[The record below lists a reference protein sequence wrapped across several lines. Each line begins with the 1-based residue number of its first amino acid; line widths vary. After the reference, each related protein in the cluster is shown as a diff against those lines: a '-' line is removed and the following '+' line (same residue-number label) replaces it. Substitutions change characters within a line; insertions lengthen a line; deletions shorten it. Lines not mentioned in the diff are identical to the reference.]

1 VLDLVAEHCDGLAAA
16 GVDGMMLSWSLG
28 GYPSPN
34 LEVVRAFSRT
44 PRPDRA
50 AVLDGVARA
59 RFGPDGAAGARRAW
73 RAFSTAFREFPFDI
87 GVLYQAPMQYGPAN
101 LLYASPTGYRATM
114 VGFPYDD
121 LDTWRGPYPAAVFGA
136 QMAKVADGWQ
146 AGLADLEQA
155 ARAAPPDRAADAQ
168 AELRFARAAGLH
180 FRSTANQARF
190 TMARNALAALAA
202 PAAADRAALVAEM
215 RAAARDEIETAR
227 QLFALAR
234 EDSRIGYEASNHYYY
249 LPVDLVEK
257 VLNCRQI
264 LEGPLAPEAG
274 P

>member
-1 VLDLVAEHCDGLAAA
+1 
-16 GVDGMMLSWSLG
+16 
-28 GYPSPN
+28 
-34 LEVVRAFSRT
+34 
-44 PRPDRA
+44 
-50 AVLDGVARA
+50 
-59 RFGPDGAAGARRAW
+59 
-73 RAFSTAFREFPFDI
+73 
-87 GVLYQAPMQYGPAN
+87 
-101 LLYASPTGYRATM
+101 
-114 VGFPYDD
+114 
-121 LDTWRGPYPAAVFGA
+121 
-136 QMAKVADGWQ
+136 
-146 AGLADLEQA
+146 
-155 ARAAPPDRAADAQ
+155 
-168 AELRFARAAGLH
+168 
-180 FRSTANQARF
+180 
-190 TMARNALAALAA
+190 MARNALAALAAPAGGKSPAPGDAPKSGTAAPVAGKA